1 MDFRI
6 KSNQIKSRNESQIKS
21 NQIKSRIKSNQIK
34 SNPIKQNRDKRSKIE
49 KRSIFLIFLYINKA
63 SAKYKLLK
71 FQQHY
76 NQREKRGLMRRQM
89 YQSCIFL
96 IYEVCH
102 IVL

>member
-6 KSNQIKSRNESQIKS
+6 KSNQIKKRISNQIKS
-21 NQIKSRIKSNQIK
+21 NQISNQIK
-34 SNPIKQNRDKRSKIE
+34 SNQIQSNKTKPRQEIKNRKKIDF
-49 KRSIFLIFLYINKA
+49 FLIFLYINKA